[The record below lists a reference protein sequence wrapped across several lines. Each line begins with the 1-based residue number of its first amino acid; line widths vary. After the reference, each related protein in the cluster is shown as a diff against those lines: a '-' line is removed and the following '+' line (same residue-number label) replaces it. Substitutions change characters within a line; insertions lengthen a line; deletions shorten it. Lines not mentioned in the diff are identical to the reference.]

1 MIRYEGTPTSPLS
14 VSSDERPS
22 SDDTLRLSSSLM
34 TSATTFLPAQLT
46 GSRPGAF
53 QVDLNF
59 VLAAVSVATTST
71 AALNAP
77 KDRSTAAL

>member
-1 MIRYEGTPTSPLS
+1 
-14 VSSDERPS
+14 
-22 SDDTLRLSSSLM
+22 M

-53 QVDLNF
+53 QVDVNF

-77 KDRSTAAL
+77 KDRSTVAL